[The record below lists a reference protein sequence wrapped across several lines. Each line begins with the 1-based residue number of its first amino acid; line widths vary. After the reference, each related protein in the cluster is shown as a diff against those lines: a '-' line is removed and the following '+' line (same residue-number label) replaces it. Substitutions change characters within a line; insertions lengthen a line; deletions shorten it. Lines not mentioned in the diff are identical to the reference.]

1 MLPRAFTLFLLI
13 IISWTV
19 AQAQR
24 DSLIFNNGNYIIGE
38 VKQMDRG
45 VVVVETDFSD
55 SDFKI
60 EWSGIA
66 EIYTETAFL
75 LTLSDGRRFNGRL
88 QSTETGRVEI
98 LRLEGD
104 AIETTLDTI
113 VFLDSV
119 DETFLSR
126 LYAAIDLGFSFTKAR
141 NLRQFNVSAAAGYA
155 ARRWG
160 GDLHYSF
167 VSSNQDEVDPIRRG
181 DGGIS
186 FRYYLPKDWY
196 ALASINFLS
205 STEQKLNLRSTG
217 KVGIG
222 KYLIHTNQTYWGVAG
237 GLNVNNE
244 DYTTNEN
251 DRNSLEGFFGSELN
265 MYDVGD
271 LNLLARAVVYPSFT
285 ESGRWR
291 IDLGTDVKYDL
302 PYDFYVR
309 FGFNLNY
316 DNRPVEGAGETDY
329 TFQFGVGWEW

>member
-1 MLPRAFTLFLLI
+1 MLLLI
-13 IISWTV
+13 PLCWSTTL
-19 AQAQR
+19 AQR
-24 DSLIFNNGNYIIGE
+24 DSLIFKNGNYIIGE

-45 VVVVETDFSD
+45 VVVVETDYSD

-66 EIYTETAFL
+66 EIFTETAFL

-98 LRLEGD
+98 LRLEGE

-141 NLRQFNVSAAAGYA
+141 NLRQFNLSVAAGYS

-160 GDLHYSF
+160 GDVYYSF

-186 FRYYLPKDWY
+186 FRYFLPKDWY

-237 GLNVNNE
+237 GFNINHE

-251 DRNSLEGFFGSELN
+251 DRSSLEGFIGSELN

-271 LNLLARAVVYPSFT
+271 LNLLARAIVYPSFT

-291 IDLGTDVKYDL
+291 VDLGTDVKYDL
-302 PYDFYVR
+302 PYDLYVR